1 MALRKV
7 ARDIRVSSTE
17 MRASR
22 GLAPLKLALND
33 RWNGAAR
40 LIREWEGFYSR
51 WGSVH
56 TFALWS
62 GLDFAFV
69 KQNRQLTTARG
80 HTPLARHGQRIAY
93 TSGPISQIAH
103 YHIHNH
109 YQAAGVPATAS
120 SGAFQVPFQ
129 SDSKHEPYFLYQQP
143 LRRTEPTIKQWVRKG
158 EPSSRLPSEGNRNG
172 NVATSQSS
180 KLRLTVLREVPSSST
195 LVFNQNTFPI
205 VERVA
210 PTVFGTAAKDSSR
223 IGSHVEPRLAVGR
236 GWTARGSV
244 LKTTQPTN
252 RSLITVS
259 MENLLIQSSSYS
271 RIKDSDFQRIPTA
284 WAGESQSR
292 SASSSLIANGDVA
305 VRRNDLRPLST
316 YQVTN
321 SRFETR
327 VSRGRPEVAQE
338 LLERAKLTANRRV
351 AAMLTSVKPIL
362 TNSPRNSHLEFIAAR
377 SRSEVPQV
385 SVEREFSPV
394 HVRRAPALPL
404 AVPQLNTSVRK
415 VDSGLGRYNPDKGEP
430 AMQSWTAVDLQRLTD
445 HVMQSLDQRI
455 VSHRERMGRA

>member
-1 MALRKV
+1 M

-22 GLAPLKLALND
+22 GFAPLKLALSD
-33 RWNGAAR
+33 RWNAAGR

-51 WGSVH
+51 WGSFH

-69 KQNRQLTTARG
+69 KQNRELKPAIG
-80 HTPLARHGQRIAY
+80 HVQLARDGQRIAY
-93 TSGPISQIAH
+93 TSGPNSQISH
-103 YHIHNH
+103 YHMHNH
-109 YQAAGVPATAS
+109 YQAAVVPVTAS
-120 SGAFQVPFQ
+120 SGSIPNPFRR
-129 SDSKHEPYFLYQQP
+129 DSKREPYFLFQQP

-158 EPSSRLPSEGNRNG
+158 EPSSRWPSEGNRNG

-205 VERVA
+205 VEPVA
-210 PTVFGTAAKDSSR
+210 PTVFGNAAKDSSR
-223 IGSHVEPRLAVGR
+223 IGSHDEPRLAVGR
-236 GWTARGSV
+236 GWTAWGSV

-284 WAGESQSR
+284 WAGESQSQ

-316 YQVTN
+316 DQVTN

-327 VSRGRPEVAQE
+327 VPRGRPEVAQE
-338 LLERAKLTANRRV
+338 LLERATLTANRRV
-351 AAMLTSVKPIL
+351 AAMLTSVKPIS
-362 TNSPRNSHLEFIAAR
+362 TNSPRNSYLEFIAAR
-377 SRSEVPQV
+377 SRSEVPQD
-385 SVEREFSPV
+385 SVEREFSSV
-394 HVRRAPALPL
+394 HVRRAPAVPV
-404 AVPQLNTSVRK
+404 AAPQLNTSVKK
-415 VDSGLGRYNPDKGEP
+415 VDSERGRYNPDKGEP

>member
-33 RWNGAAR
+33 RWNAAGR

-51 WGSVH
+51 WGSFQ

-69 KQNRQLTTARG
+69 KQNRQLTTAIG
-80 HTPLARHGQRIAY
+80 HVQLARDGQRITY

-109 YQAAGVPATAS
+109 YQAAGVPTTAS
-120 SGAFQVPFQ
+120 SGSIPNPFQ
-129 SDSKHEPYFLYQQP
+129 SDSKHEPYFLFQQP
-143 LRRTEPTIKQWVRKG
+143 LRRTEPTIKQTVQKG
-158 EPSSRLPSEGNRNG
+158 EPSSRLPSEGNLNG

-180 KLRLTVLREVPSSST
+180 KLRLTVLRVVPSSST
-195 LVFNQNTFPI
+195 LVFNQNTYPI
-205 VERVA
+205 VERVSPIVA
-210 PTVFGTAAKDSSR
+210 GFASKDSSR
-223 IGSHVEPRLAVGR
+223 IGSYVQPRLAVGR
-236 GWTARGSV
+236 GWTARGLV
-244 LKTTQPTN
+244 LKITQPTN

-259 MENLLIQSSSYS
+259 MENLLIKSSSYS
-271 RIKDSDFQRIPTA
+271 RIKDSDFQRNPTA
-284 WAGESQSR
+284 GAGEFQSQSP
-292 SASSSLIANGDVA
+292 SSSLIANGDVA
-305 VRRNDLRPLST
+305 VLRNDLRPLST
-316 YQVTN
+316 DQVTN
-321 SRFETR
+321 SRYEAR
-327 VSRGRPEVAQE
+327 VSRGRSEVAQE
-338 LLERAKLTANRRV
+338 SLERTTLIANRRV
-351 AAMLTSVKPIL
+351 ADMLTSVKPIS
-362 TNSPRNSHLEFIAAR
+362 TNSPRNSQLELIAAR
-377 SRSEVPQV
+377 SRSEVSQD

-394 HVRRAPALPL
+394 HVRRAPAVPL
-404 AVPQLNTSVRK
+404 AVPELNTSVKK
-415 VDSGLGRYNPDKGEP
+415 VDSGLGRYNPDKSEP

-455 VSHRERMGRA
+455 VSYRERMGRA